1 MKFSIPFS
9 SHRPRIMETI
19 TAVGDLPSSIPDS
32 QGTDDVEMQDTDWTE
47 NIEDEMLYD
56 SSFHPSIEIGHDATI
71 RGGGL
76 IHPPPNLAWAR
87 KVAVVSH
94 QEQQVQYVQYDEG
107 EAEIDY
113 EGLED
118 VYEDDGY
125 STSSDWDDY
134 GTLPLTMD
142 EYDEAV
148 ARMEGSDGW
157 NADQKKLHKLI
168 YMRGLHPMMP
178 SWWRVNFKMWGIT
191 QPHLDHVF
199 TPKHSKKRV
208 AIHAYGNELAAGKAL
223 ESLFY
228 LSQTVTDY
236 EEIGYQDKIA
246 TTVVR
251 GIRGYI
257 KWAMRDA
264 GIDMRKTPLNLLV
277 QAYPPDFRTDDD
289 SEGVESD
296 FAPSPV
302 SSNEDEEVE
311 MPGTDEYKE
320 NAVEVF
326 EATEAQRARRFT
338 QAVSRDLERRLL
350 NMGQRWRDRLR
361 IKGGRGLIAA
371 PPTLYAFAVIQH
383 IAMLASHDP
392 SSSSN
397 PVVVLEQVHL
407 NDRGKWLWNALSIA
421 LPINMARDALNGMW
435 ETGAIVAE
443 HGDQDIDP
451 DL

>member
-1 MKFSIPFS
+1 MKFSTPPPP
-9 SHRPRIMETI
+9 HRPRILESI
-19 TAVGDLPSSIPDS
+19 TALGDSPMSIPDS

-47 NIEDEMLYD
+47 SVGDGMLYD
-56 SSFHPSIEIGHDATI
+56 SPYHPSTETGHDTAL
-71 RGGGL
+71 RGGV
-76 IHPPPNLAWAR
+76 IYPPPNLVWAR
-87 KVAVVSH
+87 KVAVASH
-94 QEQQVQYVQYDEG
+94 KEQQREYVQYDND

-113 EGLED
+113 EDLED
-118 VYEDDGY
+118 GYEDDGY

-134 GTLPLTMD
+134 GTLPLTVG

-148 ARMEGSDGW
+148 AGMEGSDGW

-208 AIHAYGNELAAGKAL
+208 AIHAYGNEVAAGKAL

-246 TTVVR
+246 KTVVR
-251 GIRGYI
+251 GIRNYI
-257 KWAMRDA
+257 KWAMRDV
-264 GIDMRKTPLNLLV
+264 GIDMRKTQLNLLV
-277 QAYPPDFRTDDD
+277 QAYPPDFRADDD
-289 SEGVESD
+289 SEAVESD

-302 SSNEDEEVE
+302 SSNEDQEVE
-311 MPGTDEYKE
+311 MSGNDEHKD
-320 NAVEVF
+320 NVVEVF
-326 EATEAQRARRFT
+326 EATEAQRARQFT
-338 QAVSRDLERRLL
+338 HAVSRDLERRLL

-361 IKGGRGLIAA
+361 VKGGKGLIAA

-392 SSSSN
+392 SSSTN

-421 LPINMARDALNGMW
+421 LPVNMARDALNGMW
-435 ETGAIVAE
+435 ETGVVVAE
-443 HGDQDIDP
+443 HGDQGTDP